1 MEDFKLGRLPINEH
15 HGDENFPAEI
25 LSITIGELLDK
36 LGAVDTEGNAEY
48 EIIEAVI
55 KAVAPTILADA
66 APLELPA
73 ETETS
78 AEEDDFAA
86 NAEAPVEVEGMEEIP
101 SFLDTMDPAQVDG
114 HSVDQEDEL
123 DFKF

>member
-15 HGDENFPAEI
+15 HEDENFPTEI
-25 LSITIGELLDK
+25 LSITVGELLDK

-55 KAVAPTILADA
+55 KAVAPTILADSK
-66 APLELPA
+66 PLELPI

-78 AEEDDFAA
+78 TEEDDFSTE
-86 NAEAPVEVEGMEEIP
+86 AEAPVEVEDMEEFP
-101 SFLDTMDPAQVDG
+101 SFFDAMDTAQEGDIENEEDP
-114 HSVDQEDEL
+114 L